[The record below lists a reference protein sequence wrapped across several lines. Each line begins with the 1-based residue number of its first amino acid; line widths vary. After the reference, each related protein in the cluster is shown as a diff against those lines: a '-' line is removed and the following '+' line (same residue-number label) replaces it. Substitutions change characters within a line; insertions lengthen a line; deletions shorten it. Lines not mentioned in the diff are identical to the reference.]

1 VFELD
6 GYDVL
11 LAAMGCCVILALW
24 LPRFVSGREP
34 AAAAL
39 LIGASAAAFH
49 FIPGMPAPL
58 DPTTSPRIW
67 EIATELTV
75 VVALFGAGLR
85 IDDVAAAD
93 WRPTWRLL
101 AYALPLTIVAVASLG
116 WTIGGLTLAGAV
128 LLGAVL
134 SPTDPVLAGDLQVG
148 PPLEGGE
155 QPVRFV
161 LTTEAGL
168 NDGLAFPFVLLGLT
182 IAIGGFAPGGWML
195 EWLARDVVYR
205 IAIGAASGAALGW
218 LLGKIVFAIPRDNPL
233 ARTESGVVALAGV
246 LVCYGATE
254 LLEGYGFVAA
264 FTAGLVLRRAE
275 NRHEFHRRLHGF
287 SESIE
292 HALTAAVLILL
303 GGALPALW
311 PLLEWRYLA
320 VGLLLLIVVRPAIGW
335 LCLAGTALRRR
346 ERALVS
352 FYGIR
357 GIGSIY
363 YLSYASARV
372 ELVDEPQLWAMLGYT
387 ILASTVLH
395 GFTSGRVLER
405 FGGRR
410 ARTATDKHTSAS

>member
-1 VFELD
+1 VFELN

-11 LAAMGCCVILALW
+11 LTTVGCCVIVALW

-39 LIGASAAAFH
+39 LILAGAAAFS
-49 FIPGMPAPL
+49 FIPGMPAAL
-58 DPTTSPRIW
+58 DPTSSPRIW
-67 EIATELTV
+67 EVATELTV
-75 VVALFGAGLR
+75 IVALFGAGLR
-85 IDDVAAAD
+85 IDNIATAN

-101 AYALPLTIVAVASLG
+101 VLALPLTVLALAWIGWAVA
-116 WTIGGLTLAGAV
+116 GLTLAGAV
-128 LLGAVL
+128 LLAAVL

-155 QPVRFV
+155 QPVRLA

-168 NDGLAFPFVLLGLT
+168 NDGLAFPFVLLGLA
-182 IAIGGFAPGGWML
+182 IAVNGLTPGSWVL
-195 EWLARDVVYR
+195 EWLAVDVLYR
-205 IAIGAASGAALGW
+205 IAVGAGSGAALGW
-218 LLGKIVFAIPRDNPL
+218 LLGKIVFAIPRDNSL

-254 LLEGYGFVAA
+254 LVQGYGFVAV

-275 NRHEFHRRLHGF
+275 HQHEFHRRLHGF
-287 SESIE
+287 SEAIE
-292 HALTAAVLILL
+292 HALTAAVLIML
-303 GGALPALW
+303 GGALPSLW
-311 PLLEWRYLA
+311 PVLEWRYLA

-335 LCLAGTALRRR
+335 LSLAGARLPLH
-346 ERALVS
+346 ERALVA

-363 YLSYASARV
+363 YLSYATARV
-372 ELVDEPQLWAMLGYT
+372 EMVNEPQLWAMVGYT

-395 GFTSGRVLER
+395 GFTSGPLMDR
-405 FGGRR
+405 FSEP
-410 ARTATDKHTSAS
+410 AR

>member
-1 VFELD
+1 VFDLN
-6 GYDVL
+6 GYHIL

-39 LIGASAAAFH
+39 MILISAAAFY
-49 FIPGMPAPL
+49 FIPGIPQPL

-67 EIATELTV
+67 EIATELTLII
-75 VVALFGAGLR
+75 ALFGAGLR
-85 IDDVAAAD
+85 IDNVAGAN
-93 WRPTWRLL
+93 WGPTWRLL
-101 AYALPLTIVAVASLG
+101 VLALPLTILAVAALG

-128 LLGAVL
+128 LLAAVL

-148 PPLEGGE
+148 RPLEGGE

-182 IAIGGFAPGGWML
+182 IALDGFAPGGWML
-195 EWLARDVVYR
+195 EWLARD
-205 IAIGAASGAALGW
+205 G
-218 LLGKIVFAIPRDNPL
+218 LLGKIVFAIPRDNAL
-233 ARTESGVVALAGV
+233 ARTESGVVAVAGV
-246 LVCYGATE
+246 LVCYGFTE
-254 LLEGYGFVAA
+254 LVEGYGFVAA

-311 PLLEWRYLA
+311 PVLEWRYLA
-320 VGLLLLIVVRPAIGW
+320 VGLLLLLIVRPAIGW
-335 LCLAGTALRRR
+335 LTLAGTSLRPR
-346 ERALVS
+346 ERALVA

-357 GIGSIY
+357 GIGSVY
-363 YLSYASARV
+363 YLSYATARV
-372 ELVDEPQLWAMLGYT
+372 ELVNEPQLWAMVGYT

-395 GFTSGRVLER
+395 GFTSGRVMDR
-405 FGGRR
+405 FVGRR
-410 ARTATDKHTSAS
+410 ARARSNAPGKRTEGPM